1 MIVWAPWV
9 LNVTNPLNKQIFF
22 GLIYVLLMVWRPEGV
37 IGGRGCVGPSGR
49 AQRTAADE
57 SGGSA
62 QAPARERTLAL
73 GR

>member
-37 IGGRGCVGPSGR
+37 IGRQGLCWPWR
-49 AQRTAADE
+49 ARAADR
-57 SGGSA
+57 GG
-62 QAPARERTLAL
+62 
-73 GR
+73 